1 MKKTKLFGWAFV
13 ATMMGASFSA
23 CTNDAEEVITQKNEV
38 KLTSEI
44 TPSRVTNQELQSTQI
59 VPGQKVG
66 VTITGA
72 NAEHKNVAWTAG
84 EDGVLTNTGDAV
96 YYEDGTATITAYHPY
111 ASSGGSYFS
120 VKTDQSSNAGYLASD
135 LLWASAESSDKNT
148 PVRLKFSHMLSK
160 INITLTSDDIEDLSN
175 ATISICGT
183 NINTRLNTSTGEL
196 SASSET
202 IQDIKAGVTTTS
214 AYTVSAII
222 VPQTI
227 TSGTQLIKIAHNN
240 KNFHYFLAADKKF
253 ESGYSYYYTLNLK
266 EKDPEIEVKLEMES
280 DNISDWTDFDN
291 GNSNVEDVTE
301 ETIIA
306 KSISVSASGTLSTY
320 ISEEEKSTITSLKIA
335 GPLNDADIDF
345 IEQMANNEDYDE
357 SYIGNLKSLDLKECT
372 IITDGIAL
380 NSNTLTSIVL
390 PNGLVGIGLT
400 CEKLKSVNVPETTI
414 SLNLPDCRSLE
425 TIDLPEGV
433 LYINLKNCKSLKSVT
448 LPERASK
455 INMLYCSSLTSINIP
470 TGINLISGR
479 YSFSEQPEK
488 SINLSGCSSL
498 TNIEIPGSVKRL
510 GIDAFYDCT
519 SLESVSFAGDGLEA
533 IEDDAFNSCTS
544 LANIDLPYS
553 IAAIGTRAFAGCKSL
568 TSISLPLNLAS
579 ISSETFVGCT
589 NLSSVT
595 FKGTKLKTIPYYT
608 FRNCYSLTS
617 ITLPEGITNIGKEA
631 FWGCTSL
638 TSVILPSSITSLS
651 EKVFEGCKAMQEI
664 HCKATTPPTVAEN
677 TFLNVPSNCT
687 IFVPQDC
694 SDYYK
699 ETSIWNFFDNIKEE

>member
-23 CTNDAEEVITQKNEV
+23 CTNDAEEVLAQENEIM
-38 KLTSEI
+38 LTSEI

-335 GPLNDADIDF
+335 GPLNNDDIDF
-345 IEQMANNEDYDE
+345 IEQMAYNSDYDE
-357 SYIGNLKSLDLKECT
+357 SYTGNLKSLDLKECT
-372 IITDGIAL
+372 IITEGISL
-380 NSNTLTSIVL
+380 YSNTLTSIVL
-390 PNGLVGIGLT
+390 PNGLRGINLS
-400 CEKLKSVNVPETTI
+400 CEKLKSVNIPETAI
-414 SLNLPDCRSLE
+414 SLDLSNCSSLE
-425 TIDLPEGV
+425 TIELPEGLV
-433 LYINLKNCKSLKSVT
+433 YINFKDCESLKSVT
-448 LPERASK
+448 LPERATK
-455 INMLYCSSLTSINIP
+455 INMSNCSSLTSINIP
-470 TGINLISGR
+470 TGIILIEYFYYYGD
-479 YSFSEQPEK
+479 QPDN
-488 SINLSGCSSL
+488 SIDLSGCSSL
-498 TNIEIPGSVKRL
+498 TNIEIPETVKRL
-510 GIDAFYDCT
+510 GFDAFNNCT
-519 SLESVSFAGDGLEA
+519 SLESVSIAEGLEA
-533 IEDDAFNSCTS
+533 IDGGAFYGCTS
-544 LANIDLPYS
+544 LVNINLPHS
-553 IAAIGTRAFAGCKSL
+553 IATIGQVAFGGCESL

-579 ISSETFVGCT
+579 FGSEVFIGCT
-589 NLSSVT
+589 SLSSVT
-595 FKGTKLKTIPYYT
+595 FNGTSLDYIDENT
-608 FRNCYSLTS
+608 FRACYSLTS

-631 FWGCTSL
+631 FCGCTSL

-664 HCKATTPPTVAEN
+664 HCKATTPPTITEN

-699 ETSIWNFFDNIKEE
+699 KTNIWNFFDNIKEE

>member
-59 VPGQKVG
+59 VPEQKVG

-72 NAEHKNVAWTAG
+72 KAEHKNVAWTAG
-84 EDGVLTNTGDAV
+84 ENGVLTNTGDAV
-96 YYEDGTATITAYHPY
+96 YYGDGTATITAYHPY

-120 VKTDQSSNAGYLASD
+120 VKTDQSSNTGYLASD
-135 LLWASAESSDKNT
+135 LLWASAESSNKNT
-148 PVRLKFSHMLSK
+148 PVSLKFTHMLSK

-240 KNFHYFLAADKKF
+240 KNFNYHLATDKKF

-280 DNISDWTDFDN
+280 DNITDWTDFDN

-306 KSISVSASGTLSTY
+306 KSVSVSASGTLSTY
-320 ISEEEKSTITSLKIA
+320 ISEEEKSIITSLKIA

-357 SYIGNLKSLDLKECT
+357 SYTGNLKSLDLKECT

-390 PNGLVGIGLT
+390 PNGLVAINLG
-400 CEKLKSVNVPETTI
+400 CEKLKSVNIPETAI
-414 SLNLPDCRSLE
+414 SLILSYCSSLE
-425 TIDLPEGV
+425 TIELPEDL
-433 LYINLKNCKSLKSVT
+433 LYINLDNCKSLKSVT
-448 LPERASK
+448 LPERATR
-455 INMLYCSSLTSINIP
+455 INMSNCSSLTSINIP
-470 TGINLISGR
+470 TGINLISES
-479 YSFSEQPEK
+479 YSFSGQPNN
-488 SINLSGCSSL
+488 SIDLSGCSSL
-498 TNIEIPGSVKRL
+498 TNIEISGSVKRL
-510 GIDAFYDCT
+510 GIQAFYDCT
-519 SLESVSFAGDGLEA
+519 SLESVSFAGEGLEV
-533 IEDDAFNSCTS
+533 IENNAFTGCTS
-544 LANIDLPYS
+544 LATINLPHS
-553 IAAIGTRAFAGCKSL
+553 IAAIGSGVFLGCKSL
-568 TSISLPLNLAS
+568 TSISLPPNLAS
-579 ISSETFVGCT
+579 IGNEVFAVCT

-595 FKGTKLKTIPYYT
+595 FKGTKLNNIGSNT

-617 ITLPEGITNIGKEA
+617 ITLPEGITDIGREA
-631 FWGCTSL
+631 FAGCTSL
-638 TSVILPSSITSLS
+638 TSVTLPSSITSLS
-651 EKVFEGCKAMQEI
+651 EKVFEGCKAMQKI
-664 HCKATTPPTVAEN
+664 HCKATTPPTITEN

-699 ETSIWNFFDNIKEE
+699 KTSIWNFFDNIKEE